1 MNPDID
7 WAKGELHI
15 RDEKGVDP
23 PSDSWQ
29 PEIFRIATNRMD
41 RRILLAERVLGHTTD
56 KVWCAAGFTYSQ
68 AIAEQQAKAK
78 GKRTFEEMVP
88 SHYRDY
94 ARVFSDEA
102 ASRLP
107 QHQPWDHAIDLVPE
121 AKAAWKAKIY
131 PMSPNEQG
139 ELDKFLDEQLEK
151 GYIELSKSPLASPV
165 FFIKKKDGKL

>member
-1 MNPDID
+1 M
-7 WAKGELHI
+7 
-15 RDEKGVDP
+15 
-23 PSDSWQ
+23 
-29 PEIFRIATNRMD
+29 T
-41 RRILLAERVLGHTTD
+41 LGHTTD
-56 KVWCAAGFTYSQ
+56 EVWCAAGFTYSQ

-88 SHYRDY
+88 SHYHDY

-107 QHQPWDHAIDLVPE
+107 QHQPWDHAIDLAPK
-121 AKAAWKAKIY
+121 AKAVWKAKIY
-131 PMSPNEQG
+131 PMLPNKQT

-151 GYIELSKSPLASPV
+151 GYIEPSKSPLASPV